1 MPVDVFALLQE
12 LDVLLA
18 AGSSRSSW
26 LLRTPD
32 GAIFELEPTVTAE
45 HLNAVQIRIDASS
58 RIDGQ
63 HPLLHVGKAA
73 TAGVVERAVAG
84 EIDILTAE
92 PIRLIHAG
100 RIYEAAPAPSPRQ
113 PPRHTG
119 KPAWVRWALQR
130 YLLLTPTPS
139 RQPVIAESLGT
150 SQQSVSRAAQS
161 LQSLVIDMGDGLFAS
176 DRAQLLDHWRNEYP
190 GPGGQEFGWYGLDTA
205 TEHAEAVVGLATQLE
220 IHTLVS
226 GDVAADKI
234 APWKLPMQ
242 GRVYVS
248 GPIDLADE
256 GFVPAP
262 LDEAN
267 LVTCVPRDP
276 TLWRLVS
283 AIENYSGFGADLP
296 IADAAIVYWD
306 LLMSG
311 DQDSEEA
318 AQHVSRLLTG
328 DQR

>member
-1 MPVDVFALLQE
+1 MPVDVAALLQE
-12 LDVLLA
+12 LDVLVT
-18 AGSSRSSW
+18 AGPSRSSW

-32 GAIFELEPTVTAE
+32 GAAFELEPTTPAE
-45 HLNAVQIRIDASS
+45 HLNAAQVRIDASR
-58 RIDGQ
+58 RIDG
-63 HPLLHVGKAA
+63 HSPLLHVGRIA
-73 TAGVVERAVAG
+73 TAGVVGRAEAG
-84 EIDILTAE
+84 EIDILTAK

-150 SQQSVSRAAQS
+150 SQQSVSRSAQS
-161 LQSLVIDMGDGLFAS
+161 MQSLVIDMGDGLFAP
-176 DRAQLLDHWRNEYP
+176 DRAQLLDRWRNEYP
-190 GPGGQEFGWYGLDTA
+190 GPGGQEFGWYGLDAA
-205 TEHAEAVVGLATQLE
+205 TKHVEAVVGLATQLE

-242 GRVYVS
+242 GRVYVTE
-248 GPIDLADE
+248 PIDLADE
-256 GFVPAP
+256 GFVPVP

-276 TLWRLVS
+276 TLWRLAPS
-283 AIENYSGFGADLP
+283 QENYSESDDLP

-306 LLMSG
+306 LLMGG

-318 AQHVSRLLTG
+318 AQQVSRLLTG